1 MVTFGTAD
9 IASIA
14 RLSGLDLSIEEQEAF
29 ARQLAEILTY
39 TQQLEN
45 VSQQI
50 TAEPATTNVNEFR
63 EDKVVE
69 FPNEK
74 ILENAPQ
81 TEDNAYFV
89 VPRILQH

>member
-1 MVTFGTAD
+1 MVKFGTAD
-9 IASIA
+9 IAAIA
-14 RLSGLDLSIEEQEAF
+14 RLSGLALSNEEQEAF
-29 ARQLAEILTY
+29 AEQLTEILSY

-63 EDKVVE
+63 EDKAIE

-81 TEDNAYFV
+81 VEDHTYFV